1 MCEIITMGEPMVM
14 FLADTKEK
22 LWEVEHFSRLIA
34 GAELNVAMGV
44 RRLGHTV
51 KYISQVGQD
60 PFGEYVKN
68 FLDKEN
74 IDITSIRETNEAAT
88 GFQIKNRTD
97 YGDPEV
103 IYFRKGAAASKVKS
117 DILNGI
123 DFKDAKVLHVTGIFP
138 ALSESTLDT
147 TLKAI
152 EKAREAGLLI
162 TFDHNP
168 RSVLWNS
175 QEEMIRVTNELAFKA
190 DIVMPGFSEG
200 KLFTGKDTKEEI
212 ANFYLD
218 RGVKKVIIKM
228 GETGSYS
235 RERLQNGEIKETE
248 VVSFKVPVIDTV
260 GAGDGYAVGIITG
273 ILENLDDE
281 KILERGNAIGA
292 IQVMHLSDNEGLP
305 TKEKLNEFINTYD
318 RQSIKC

>member
-22 LWEVEHFSRLIA
+22 LCEVEHFSRLIA

-51 KYISQVGQD
+51 KYISQVGKD

-68 FLDKEN
+68 FLYKEN

-97 YGDPEV
+97 YGDSEV
-103 IYFRKGAAASKVKS
+103 IYFRKGAAASKVKN
-117 DILNGI
+117 DILNDI
-123 DFKDAKVLHVTGIFP
+123 DFKTAKVLHVTGIFP

-168 RSVLWNS
+168 RPILWNS

-190 DIVMPGFSEG
+190 DIVMPGLSEG
-200 KLFTGKDTKEEI
+200 KLFTGRNTKEEI
-212 ANFYLD
+212 ADFYLD
-218 RGVKKVIIKM
+218 RGVKKVIIKI
-228 GETGSYS
+228 GEKGSYS
-235 RERLQNGEIKETE
+235 REKLENGEIKETE

-260 GAGDGYAVGIITG
+260 GAGDGYAAGIITG
-273 ILENLDDE
+273 ILDGLDDE
-281 KILERGNAIGA
+281 KLLERGNAIGA

-305 TKEKLNEFINTYD
+305 NKEKLNEFINTYE
-318 RQSIKC
+318 RQCIKS